1 MYTTTHIQNLFSVS
15 YETVRTY
22 TREFKAYMS
31 PTATPDKGEHR
42 KYTYDDLKVFAQIV
56 SMKHE
61 RKVYADIHVALAAGE
76 RTEIPEFTETEIEEL
91 ALSRRGVIV
100 AQELFAAKETIVGL
114 EAKIIQFE
122 QQAPA
127 THEENIRLKAEIKLL
142 KELLEVARDDA
153 KAQAQQKQD
162 AFVLGFDRG
171 VEFKP
176 PKPD

>member
-1 MYTTTHIQNLFSVS
+1 VYTTTHIQNLFGVS

-31 PTATPDKGEHR
+31 PTATPPQGEHR

-56 SMKHE
+56 SMKSE

-76 RTEIPEFTETEIEEL
+76 RAEIPEFTETEIEEL

-100 AQELFAAKETIVGL
+100 AQELYAAKEMIAEMG
-114 EAKIIQFE
+114 AKIIQLE

-127 THEENIRLKAEIKLL
+127 MRDEIAAMKGQLELYRSQFVQMMAELRKTYA
-142 KELLEVARDDA
+142 E
-153 KAQAQQKQD
+153 
-162 AFVLGFDRG
+162 GFEAGMDFGRG
-171 VEFKP
+171 IAAKP